1 MKSRISILLM
11 ALLSV
16 TLYGETEVQQRSDSV
31 REAVYEIGKLESKEV
46 TVVDNFK
53 NMFKNGEVS
62 GQVRIAYAGY
72 NHKNNTPDTYATAV
86 GGILKYELAE
96 YKGFNAGVAFYASKD
111 IAWLSGSNTD
121 RNTELS
127 SSQGEDEDLSEAY
140 LNYKTGELNF
150 RAGRQVLNTP
160 LADSDDIRMIQNTF
174 EAYVASYE
182 NAGWELMAGNIQSW
196 HGIDL
201 ENGLDDGWRKIGDHG
216 ANFTGA
222 KYYDMW
228 ELQTWYYN
236 ISGILDAVYIDFG
249 VEYPITESLT
259 IHTMA
264 QYLNEQELKSS
275 GNSANIYGGLFEL
288 VYGGLGVNI
297 AYNHAAKKQ
306 NKESFSGF
314 GGGTLFTNMDM
325 MILDNISKD
334 REVNAI
340 VSGLG
345 YNHEN
350 ISLIYAYGDFS
361 GKADSNGDK
370 AHIVEQNFNIEYNV
384 NDEFLVALIYV
395 LSEDKQNI
403 VKTEYDYDRMQ
414 FMVNYNF

>member
-1 MKSRISILLM
+1 MNNRISILLV

-16 TLYGETEVQQRSDSV
+16 ALYGETEVQQRSDSV
-31 REAVYEIGKLESKEV
+31 REAVYEIGKLEEKEV
-46 TVVDNFK
+46 SIVDNFK
-53 NMFKNGEVS
+53 NMFKNGEIS
-62 GQVRIAYAGY
+62 GQVRVAYAGY
-72 NHKNNTPDTYATAV
+72 NHKGSTPDTYATAI

-96 YKGFNAGVAFYASKD
+96 YKGFNAGIAFYASKD
-111 IAWLSGSNTD
+111 ITWLSGSNTH

-127 SSQGEDEDLSEAY
+127 SSKGEDEDLSEAY
-140 LNYKTGELNF
+140 LNYRTGNLNF

-174 EAYVASYE
+174 EAYVASYD
-182 NAGWELMAGNIQSW
+182 NDGWQLMAGNIQSW

-201 ENGLDDGWRKIGDHG
+201 ENGLDDGWRKIGNNG
-216 ANFTGA
+216 VNFAGA
-222 KYYDMW
+222 KYYDVW
-228 ELQTWYYN
+228 EFQSWYYN
-236 ISGILDAVYIDFG
+236 ISDKLNAFYVDFG
-249 VEYPITESLT
+249 VEYPINDSVT

-264 QYLNEQELKSS
+264 QYLNEEELNNS
-275 GNSANIYGGLFEL
+275 GYSASIYGGLFE
-288 VYGGLGVNI
+288 VVFGGLGINVS
-297 AYNHAAKKQ
+297 YNHTDKKQ

-350 ISLIYAYGDFS
+350 ISLIYAYGDFL
-361 GKADSNGDK
+361 GKADTNGDK

-384 NDEFLVALIYV
+384 NDEFLVAFIYV
-395 LSEDKQNI
+395 LSEDKQNAL
-403 VKTEYDYDRMQ
+403 KTEYDYDRMQ
-414 FMVNYNF
+414 FMINYNF

>member
-1 MKSRISILLM
+1 MKNTILIFFIT
-11 ALLSV
+11 LLPLV
-16 TLYGETEVQQRSDSV
+16 LCAGTEVQQRSDSV
-31 REAVYEIGKLESKEV
+31 REVVYKIGKLEEKEV
-46 TVVDNFK
+46 FAVDDFK
-53 NMFKNGEVS
+53 KMFKNGAVS
-62 GQVRIAYAGY
+62 GQVRIAYGGY
-72 NHKNNTPDTYATAV
+72 NHEGHSLDTYATAV

-111 IAWLSGSNTD
+111 IPWLSGSNSC

-127 SSQGEDEDLSEAY
+127 SSRGEDEDLGEAY
-140 LNYKTGELNF
+140 LNYSLGDINF
-150 RAGRQVLNTP
+150 KAGRQVLNTP

-174 EAYVASYE
+174 EAYTVSYE
-182 NAGWELMAGNIQSW
+182 ELGWQLTAGNIQSW

-201 ENGLDDGWRKIGDHG
+201 DNGLDDGWRKIGDG
-216 ANFTGA
+216 GVNFAGA

-228 ELQTWYYN
+228 EFQSWYYN
-236 ISGILDAVYIDFG
+236 ITDLLNAAYIDFG
-249 VEYPITESLT
+249 VEYPINDSVT
-259 IHTMA
+259 IHTMV
-264 QYLNEQELKSS
+264 QYLHEKELK
-275 GNSANIYGGLFEL
+275 NSAYNASIYGGLFEL
-288 VYGGLGVNI
+288 VFGGLGI
-297 AYNHAAKKQ
+297 HLSYNHADKKL

-345 YNHEN
+345 YNHKN

-361 GKADSNGDK
+361 GKADGNGDK
-370 AHIVEQNFNIEYNV
+370 VHVAEQDFNIEYNV
-384 NDEFLVALIYV
+384 NDEFLVAFIYV
-395 LSEDKQNI
+395 LSEDKQN
-403 VKTEYDYDRMQ
+403 VLTREYDYDRMQ